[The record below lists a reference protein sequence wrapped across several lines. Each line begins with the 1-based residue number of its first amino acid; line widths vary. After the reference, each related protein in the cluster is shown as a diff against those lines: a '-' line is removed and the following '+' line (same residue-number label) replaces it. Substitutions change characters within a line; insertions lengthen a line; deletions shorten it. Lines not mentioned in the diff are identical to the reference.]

1 MNRDRIYSV
10 LVFLGVFVFLLFRV
24 LLIWTRWRAL
34 SLRLGRREGES
45 GQE

>member
-1 MNRDRIYSV
+1 MNRDRIGA
-10 LVFLGVFVFLLFRV
+10 LMIFLGVFVFLIFRV
-24 LLIWTRWRAL
+24 LFIWTRWRAL